1 MNVTIETDERGRAVA
16 CKWASGDGVARLR
29 HEAEVLEAAR
39 HPGVVE
45 LLDVR
50 FDGSSASLRL
60 AAAPGPSL
68 DRCPALTGDEA
79 AGVVAAVAATVADLH
94 AAGIVHRA
102 IEAAHVVLDGDGRP
116 LLCGFA
122 DAVVVGAAAGAATAD
137 SGEEGEARDADAAVD
152 VAALG
157 ALLLELAGAAPP
169 VAGRPDPRAEVLA
182 AIASWASSP
191 DPASRPSAGDL
202 AAAIAT
208 RVPAARLPRP
218 ADLAARGQADGGDGA
233 VLGRLLECA
242 GVSDDGPRGQR
253 GTRGG
258 RRRAA
263 PVAAVAVAAAVIT
276 LAGFASGMS
285 GGPPPAA
292 PPVTGRAVLSST
304 TTTTTT
310 TTADRVQATQVWPG
324 TPSSTTTPTTGA
336 GAVAVDCPPAEAE
349 LRADVDG
356 DGCVEP
362 LTYAAGVLRAGSARW
377 AVGGEG
383 DRVATG
389 DWWCRGEGRATL
401 AVLRAA
407 DRSVWVF
414 EGWPAEAGAKVVAQ
428 GWGAVAGATG
438 LRAVPGSGGCAVLRV
453 ERAGQPPVTLAPPRS
468 GR

>member
-1 MNVTIETDERGRAVA
+1 MTVTMETDERGRAVA

-50 FDGSSASLRL
+50 FDGGSASLRL
-60 AAAPGPSL
+60 AAAAGPSL

-79 AGVVAAVAATVADLH
+79 AGIVAAVAATVADLH

-122 DAVVVGAAAGAATAD
+122 DAVVVGAAADEA
-137 SGEEGEARDADAAVD
+137 GEARDADAAVD

-157 ALLLELAGAAPP
+157 ALLLALAGAAPAA
-169 VAGRPDPRAEVLA
+169 AGRPDPGAEALA
-182 AIASWASSP
+182 AIARWASSP

-202 AAAIAT
+202 AAAIAA

-218 ADLAARGQADGGDGA
+218 ADLAARGQQDGGDGA
-233 VLGRLLECA
+233 VLGRLLERAPAA
-242 GVSDDGPRGQR
+242 GGDEERRGEQDA
-253 GTRGG
+253 RGG

-263 PVAAVAVAAAVIT
+263 PVAAVRVAAAVVA

-285 GGPPPAA
+285 GGPPAPA
-292 PPVTGRAVLSST
+292 PPVTASDTPSSST
-304 TTTTTT
+304 TSVAS
-310 TTADRVQATQVWPG
+310 TAAAKRVRATRVWPG
-324 TPSSTTTPTTGA
+324 PPSSTTTPTTTA
-336 GAVAVDCPPAEAE
+336 GDASLGCPPVDAE

-356 DGCVEP
+356 DGCVEA
-362 LTYAAGVLRAGSARW
+362 LTYAAGVLSAGSTRW
-377 AVGGEG
+377 AVGGAG

-389 DWWCRGEGRATL
+389 DWWCRGEERATL

-414 EGWPAEAGAKVVAQ
+414 EGWPAEAGVKVAAQ
-428 GWGAVAGATG
+428 RWGTVGGATR
-438 LRAVPGSGGCAVLRV
+438 LQAEPGSGGCAVLTV
-453 ERAGQPPVTLAPPRS
+453 ERVGQPPVTLAPPRS
-468 GR
+468 AR

>member
-1 MNVTIETDERGRAVA
+1 MTVTMETDERGRAVA

-50 FDGSSASLRL
+50 FDGASASLRL
-60 AAAPGPSL
+60 AAAGPSL

-122 DAVVVGAAAGAATAD
+122 DAVVVGAAAGEA
-137 SGEEGEARDADAAVD
+137 GEARDADAALD

-157 ALLLELAGAAPP
+157 ALLLALAGTAPP

-202 AAAIAT
+202 AAAIAA

-218 ADLAARGQADGGDGA
+218 ADLAARGQQDGGDGA
-233 VLGRLLECA
+233 VLGRLLERAQAA
-242 GVSDDGPRGQR
+242 GGDEERRGER
-253 GTRGG
+253 GARGG

-263 PVAAVAVAAAVIT
+263 PVAAVAVAAAVMA

-285 GGPPPAA
+285 GGAPAA
-292 PPVTGRAVLSST
+292 PTARGGPSSST
-304 TTTTTT
+304 TTAAAA
-310 TTADRVQATQVWPG
+310 TTAVAAAGRARATRVWPG
-324 TPSSTTTPTTGA
+324 TPSSTATPAA
-336 GAVAVDCPPAEAE
+336 GAAAVDCPPVDAE

-356 DGCVEP
+356 DGCVDA
-362 LTYAAGVLRAGSARW
+362 LTYAAGVLSAGPARW

-407 DRSVWVF
+407 DQSVWVF
-414 EGWPAEAGAKVVAQ
+414 EGWPGTAGAKVAARP
-428 GWGAVAGATG
+428 WGTVAGASG
-438 LRAVPGSGGCAVLRV
+438 LRAVQGSAGCAVLTV
-453 ERAGQPPVTLAPPRS
+453 ERVGQPPVTLAPPRS